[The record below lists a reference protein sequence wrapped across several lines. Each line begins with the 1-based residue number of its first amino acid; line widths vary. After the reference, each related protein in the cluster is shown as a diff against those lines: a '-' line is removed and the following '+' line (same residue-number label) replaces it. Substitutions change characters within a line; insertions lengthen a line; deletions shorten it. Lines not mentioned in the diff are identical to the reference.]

1 MRTAPTGLGERGFAA
16 MLIASAVLHV
26 LLFGAARLRQAASPP
41 PPSIAVELSPLGG
54 GGFEKAPDKPLPD
67 LPAAAPKASAAPA
80 AEPDPEPDPEPEIA
94 EAPPPRPD
102 DAVVPA
108 AKPQPPKAKTT
119 PKPKAPDK
127 AKEAAKPK
135 TVSKADGKPKSNE
148 RAAGSAA
155 GGKGGSGDSTSA
167 LADIRQLLEARKGQG
182 GGQGAGGGNS
192 REFGLPDGV
201 PGRLY
206 FRSVDAAIRAVWMI
220 PPGSVKGAVEI
231 EIIIGA
237 DGRLISH
244 TLRTPS
250 GDDQLDRSA
259 TRAVER
265 ATLPPPP
272 AEFRTPLRLI
282 LRLIPSEESTE

>member
-1 MRTAPTGLGERGFAA
+1 

-26 LLFGAARLRQAASPP
+26 LLFGVARLRLGAAPP

-54 GGFEKAPDKPLPD
+54 GGFEKAPEKPLPA
-67 LPAAAPKASAAPA
+67 LPAAAPKAAAKPA
-80 AEPDPEPDPEPEIA
+80 ATPAEPDPEPEPEAA

-108 AKPQPPKAKTT
+108 AKPQPQTKPK
-119 PKPKAPDK
+119 PKPKAADK
-127 AKEAAKPK
+127 PKTAAKPK
-135 TVSKADGKPKSNE
+135 ETPKATTKAKPDDKP
-148 RAAGSAA
+148 AAAA
-155 GGKGGSGDSTSA
+155 DGKGGSGDSTSA

-182 GGQGAGGGNS
+182 GGQGAGGGDS

-206 FRSVDAAIRAVWMI
+206 FRSVDAAIRAAWVI
-220 PPGSVKGAVEI
+220 PPGSAESAVEI

-237 DGRLISH
+237 DGHLISH

-250 GDDQLDRSA
+250 GDNQLDRSA

-282 LRLIPSEESTE
+282 LRLIPSEESPR